1 MKTETLNVAGMSCG
15 GCAINVAGALKA
27 VEGVNDAHFSL
38 ENRQATVDFDE
49 SRTSV
54 EQLKS
59 AIRHAGY
66 SVEDV

>member
-1 MKTETLNVAGMSCG
+1 MKTETIRVKGMSCG

-27 VEGVNDAHFSL
+27 VEGVNDAHVSL
-38 ENRQATVDFDE
+38 ENREATVDFDE
-49 SRTSV
+49 TRTST

-66 SVEDV
+66 DVEG

>member
-1 MKTETLNVAGMSCG
+1 MKTETLKVTGMSCG

-27 VEGVNDAHFSL
+27 VEGVNDAHVSL
-38 ENRQATVDFDE
+38 ESREATVDFDD
-49 SRTSV
+49 SRVSS

-66 SVEDV
+66 GVEN

>member
-1 MKTETLNVAGMSCG
+1 MRTETLKVTGMSCG
-15 GCAINVAGALKA
+15 GCAINVGGALKA
-27 VEGVNDAHFSL
+27 VEGVNDAHVSL
-38 ENRQATVDFDE
+38 ENKQATVDFDE

-66 SVEDV
+66 GVEE

>member
-1 MKTETLNVAGMSCG
+1 MKTETMKVSGMSCG

-27 VEGVNDAHFSL
+27 VEGVSDAHVSL
-38 ENRQATVDFDE
+38 ERKEATVEFDE
-49 SRTSV
+49 TRTSA

-66 SVEDV
+66 EIES

>member
-1 MKTETLNVAGMSCG
+1 MKTETMKVSGMSCG

-27 VEGVNDAHFSL
+27 VEGVSDAHVSL
-38 ENRQATVDFDE
+38 EKKEATVEFDE
-49 SRTSV
+49 TRTSA

-66 SVEDV
+66 EIES

>member
-1 MKTETLNVAGMSCG
+1 MRTETLKVTGMSCG
-15 GCAINVAGALKA
+15 GCAINVCGALKA
-27 VEGVNDAHFSL
+27 VEGVNDAHVSL
-38 ENRQATVDFDE
+38 ENKQATVDFDE

-66 SVEDV
+66 GVEE

>member
-1 MKTETLNVAGMSCG
+1 MKTETLKINGMSCG

-27 VEGVNDAHFSL
+27 VEGVADAHVSL
-38 ENRQATVDFDE
+38 EDKQATVDYDE
-49 SRTSV
+49 ARTST

-66 SVEDV
+66 EVEG

>member
-1 MKTETLNVAGMSCG
+1 MIMKTETLQVTGMSCG

-27 VEGVNDAHFSL
+27 VDGVNDARVSF
-38 ENRQATVDFDE
+38 ENKEATVDFDE
-49 SRTSV
+49 TRTST

-66 SVEDV
+66 GV

>member
-1 MKTETLNVAGMSCG
+1 MKTETLKVNGMSCG

-27 VEGVNDAHFSL
+27 IDGVNDAHVSL
-38 ENRQATVDFDE
+38 ENKQATVDYDE
-49 SRTSV
+49 SRTSS

-66 SVEDV
+66 EVEA